1 MQDLFHTET
10 ITAITM
16 LFTLM
21 NPFALLGIYLVLVKN
36 LAAIQRTKF
45 LLVALVGINVTLFS
59 FLFVGMQIMSFF
71 GIDIA
76 GFTTAGGLIILLIGL
91 SMIKS
96 KHEEHRSSGIEVL
109 DKLDTSKPYAMAIVP
124 LTIPIL
130 AGPGT
135 ISTVLNMTNMFDA
148 ATATL
153 SISIGIISV
162 SLIVFV
168 VFYFGPTIFQKLGK
182 TGLNIITKIM
192 GLILI
197 ALAFDMLAKGIIGLF
212 PVLSQ

>member
-1 MQDLFHTET
+1 MVPGGTV
-10 ITAITM
+10 I
-16 LFTLM
+16 
-21 NPFALLGIYLVLVKN
+21 GIYLVLVKN
-36 LAAIQRTKF
+36 LTRLQRTKF

-96 KHEEHRSSGIEVL
+96 KHEEHRSSGIETL

-168 VFYFGPTIFQKLGK
+168 VFYFGPVIFQKLGK